1 MIATCMI
8 DVIAVRIPATFK
20 AFIEQLPRTHDTLA
34 KIKQLFDANV
44 INLTFLFY

>member
-1 MIATCMI
+1 MMAII
-8 DVIAVRIPATFK
+8 QVITVGYIEPSSLIPAIF
-20 AFIEQLPRTHDTLA
+20 DTLA